1 VSAVHG
7 PGSERFLVTGAL
19 GCIGAWTV
27 RQLAREGVAVVA
39 FDLGRDPRRVA
50 QITEP
55 DEMARIEFVAG
66 DITDLATMERA
77 LDEHDITNV
86 IHLAAL
92 QVPFSRA
99 DPPRGAEVNVTGTV
113 NIFEAVKRRGEG
125 MAPIVYT
132 GSIGMFS
139 PSDADPVTG
148 RLEEDADAHPGNH
161 YGVYKLANEGSA
173 RIYWADSGVPSVGL
187 RPMTV
192 YGAGRDQGMTSSPT
206 AAIAAAVLGVPFQI
220 SFSGRTLFQYAEDVA
235 STLVLASRS
244 APDGPRVFNLG
255 GSNVSLDEWVEA
267 IEAAVPEAA
276 GLISVAATELPFPA
290 DIAHDRLAD
299 LGDVPV
305 TPYREAIA
313 ATADIYRRLA
323 ADGRMVGTEH
333 GVAAQ
338 PVPARP

>member
-1 VSAVHG
+1 VTG
-7 PGSERFLVTGAL
+7 GSTRDGERFLVTGAL

-27 RQLAREGVAVVA
+27 RQLVREGVPVVA

-55 DEMARIEFVAG
+55 AELDQIEFVAG
-66 DITDLATMERA
+66 DITDLASVERA

-113 NIFEAVKRRGEG
+113 NVFEAVKRRGDG
-125 MAPIVYT
+125 MAQVVYT
-132 GSIGMFS
+132 GSIGMYS
-139 PSDADPVTG
+139 PSDVDPTSG

-220 SFSGRTLFQYAEDVA
+220 SFGGRTLFQYAEDVA
-235 STLVLASRS
+235 QTLILASRS
-244 APDGPRVFNLG
+244 APAGPRIYNLG
-255 GSNVSLDEWVEA
+255 GNQVSLDEWVEA

-276 GLISVAATELPFPA
+276 GLITVAPTELPFPA
-290 DIAHDRLAD
+290 DIAHERLAE
-299 LGDVPV
+299 LGAVPV
-305 TPYREAIA
+305 TPFRDAIA

-323 ADGRMVGTEH
+323 ADGRLVGAEQ
-333 GVAAQ
+333 GV
-338 PVPARP
+338 PVPAPTRP

>member
-1 VSAVHG
+1 MTGGSARDG
-7 PGSERFLVTGAL
+7 ERFLVTGAL

-27 RQLAREGVAVVA
+27 RQLVREGVPVVA

-55 DEMARIEFVAG
+55 AELDQIEFVAG
-66 DITDLATMERA
+66 DITDLASVERA
-77 LDEHDITNV
+77 LDEHAITNV

-113 NIFEAVKRRGEG
+113 NVFEAVKRRGDG
-125 MAPIVYT
+125 MAQVVYT
-132 GSIGMFS
+132 GSIGMYS
-139 PSDADPVTG
+139 PSDVDPTSG

-206 AAIAAAVLGVPFQI
+206 AAIAAAVLGIPFQI
-220 SFSGRTLFQYAEDVA
+220 SFGGRTLFQYAEDVA
-235 STLVLASRS
+235 QTLILASRS
-244 APDGPRVFNLG
+244 APAGPRIYNLG
-255 GSNVSLDEWVEA
+255 GSQVSLDEWVDA
-267 IEAAVPEAA
+267 IEAAVPEAT
-276 GLISVAATELPFPA
+276 GLITVAPTELPFPA
-290 DIAHDRLAD
+290 DIAHDRLAE

-305 TPYREAIA
+305 TPFRDAIA

-323 ADGRMVGTEH
+323 ADGRLVGAEQ
-333 GVAAQ
+333 GV
-338 PVPARP
+338 PVPAPTRP

>member
-1 VSAVHG
+1 MGGSARDG
-7 PGSERFLVTGAL
+7 ERFLVTGAL

-27 RQLAREGVAVVA
+27 RQLVREGVPVVA
-39 FDLGRDPRRVA
+39 FDLGRDPRRIAV
-50 QITEP
+50 IVEP
-55 DEMARIEFVAG
+55 DELARVEFVAG
-66 DITDLATMERA
+66 DITDLEALERA
-77 LDEHDITNV
+77 LEEHDISNV

-99 DPPRGAEVNVTGTV
+99 DPPRGASVNVTGTV
-113 NIFEAVKRRGEG
+113 NVFEAVKRRGAG
-125 MAPIVYT
+125 MAPVVYT
-132 GSIGMFS
+132 GSIGMYS
-139 PSDADPVTG
+139 PSDVDPASG

-220 SFSGRTLFQYAEDVA
+220 SFGGRTLFQYAEDVA
-235 STLVLASRS
+235 QTLILASRS
-244 APDGPRVFNLG
+244 APDGPRIFNLG
-255 GSNVSLDEWVEA
+255 GSQVSLDEWVDA

-276 GLISVAATELPFPA
+276 GLITVAPTELPFPA
-290 DIAHDRLAD
+290 DIAHDRLAE

-305 TPYREAIA
+305 TPFRDAIA

-323 ADGRMVGTEH
+323 ADGRLVGAEH
-333 GVAAQ
+333 GVA
-338 PVPARP
+338 VPAPTRP

>member
-1 VSAVHG
+1 MTGGSARDG
-7 PGSERFLVTGAL
+7 ERFLVTGAL

-27 RQLAREGVAVVA
+27 RQLVREGVPVVA

-55 DEMARIEFVAG
+55 AELDQIEFVAG
-66 DITDLATMERA
+66 DITDLASVERA

-113 NIFEAVKRRGEG
+113 NVFEAVKRRGDG
-125 MAPIVYT
+125 MAQVVYT
-132 GSIGMFS
+132 GSIGMYS
-139 PSDADPVTG
+139 PSDVDPTSG

-220 SFSGRTLFQYAEDVA
+220 SFGGRTLFQYAEDVA
-235 STLVLASRS
+235 QTLILASRS
-244 APDGPRVFNLG
+244 APAGPRIYNLG
-255 GSNVSLDEWVEA
+255 GNQVSLDEWVEA

-276 GLISVAATELPFPA
+276 GLITVAPTELPFPA
-290 DIAHDRLAD
+290 DIAHERLAE
-299 LGDVPV
+299 LGAVPV
-305 TPYREAIA
+305 TPFRDAIA

-323 ADGRMVGTEH
+323 ADGRLVGAEQ
-333 GVAAQ
+333 GV
-338 PVPARP
+338 PVPASIRP